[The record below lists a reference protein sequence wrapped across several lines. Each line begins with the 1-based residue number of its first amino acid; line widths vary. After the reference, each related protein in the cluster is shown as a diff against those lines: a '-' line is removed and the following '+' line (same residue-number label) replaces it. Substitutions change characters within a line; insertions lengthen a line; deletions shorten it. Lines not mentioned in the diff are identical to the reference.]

1 MSGRQWSSSTYAL
14 TVAVV
19 VVTTS
24 WAVQGMT
31 QATSRAAA
39 PTCGGQPATIV
50 GTAASNNLTGTPGPD
65 VIAALGGND
74 RVSARGGADIVCGG
88 DGRDFLRGD
97 GAADVLYGGRG
108 GDVIADA
115 VGANQ
120 VFGGVGNDELGS
132 GAGDEHLDGGPGRDV
147 ADYSAELMVDG
158 EGTHC
163 HNLVVDLAAGS
174 GQGDGFGIDELVSIE
189 GAYSG
194 GGDDTLRGN
203 GAANVFYVGSI
214 LCERTRV
221 DDHVDGRGG
230 SDTVTFA
237 TEVIEFGSAAGRV
250 TADLQTGE
258 AFAQGNGGEHHVTL
272 ASIERLDGT
281 ASHRDTLLGNSADNI
296 FNESWTRGG
305 VASWAAPGDVV
316 RGRDG
321 MDIVHGMNGKD
332 DLRGGP
338 GIDLL
343 LGRGGS
349 DQLWGDDGNDGL
361 DGGRGTN
368 ENHGGKGFDQC
379 IRPSTGPLVFGCEE
393 P

>member
-1 MSGRQWSSSTYAL
+1 MSGRQWNSSAYAVS
-14 TVAVV
+14 VAVV
-19 VVTTS
+19 VVTTA
-24 WAVQGMT
+24 WAVQGVS
-31 QATSRAAA
+31 QATSRAAV

-50 GTAASNNLTGTPGPD
+50 GTAARNNLTGTSGPD

-74 RVSARGGADIVCGG
+74 QIFARGGADIVCGG
-88 DGRDFLRGD
+88 DGRDSVHGD
-97 GAADVLYGGRG
+97 GASDVLYGGRG
-108 GDVIADA
+108 GDVIDDA
-115 VGANQ
+115 LGANQ

-158 EGTHC
+158 EGTNC
-163 HNLVVDLAAGS
+163 HDVVVDLGAGS
-174 GQGDGFGIDELVSIE
+174 GQGAAFGVDELVSME
-189 GAYSG
+189 GVYSG
-194 GGDDTLRGN
+194 AGDDTLTGN
-203 GAANVFYVGSI
+203 GADNVFYVGDVA
-214 LCERTRV
+214 CESVRT
-221 DDHVDGRGG
+221 DDDVDGLGG

-237 TEVIEFGSAAGRV
+237 TEVIEDGSAAGRV

-258 AFAQGNGGEHHVTL
+258 AYAKGNGGEHFVTL
-272 ASIERLDGT
+272 GSIERLDGT
-281 ASHRDTLLGNSADNI
+281 ADYRDILTGSSADNI

-316 RGRDG
+316 RGGGG
-321 MDIVHGMNGKD
+321 MDIVNGMNGKD

-338 GIDLL
+338 GSDLL

-349 DQLWGDDGNDGL
+349 DQLWGEDGNDGL

-368 ENHGGKGFDQC
+368 ENHGGRGFDQC
-379 IRPSTGPLVFGCEE
+379 VRPSTGPLVFGCED